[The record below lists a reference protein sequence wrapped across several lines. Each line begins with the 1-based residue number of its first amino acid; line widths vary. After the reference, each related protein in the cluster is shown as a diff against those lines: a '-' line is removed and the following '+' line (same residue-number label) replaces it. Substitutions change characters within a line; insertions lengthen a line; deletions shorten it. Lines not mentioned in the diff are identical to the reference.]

1 MIDKIKKTFDVLDST
16 IESELKAYELELTR
30 ALAEYSKDTD
40 KICEQIIETYEK
52 SINEK
57 LSKFLFMI
65 KSDATARAT
74 ELAETAKVYG
84 NLNCVNIE

>member
-57 LSKFLFMI
+57 LSKFLPMI
-65 KSDATARAT
+65 KSDALV
-74 ELAETAKVYG
+74 LADENTKTAKSF
-84 NLNCVNIE
+84 VNVNQIEL

>member
-57 LSKFLFMI
+57 LSKFLPMI
-65 KSDATARAT
+65 KSDATA
-74 ELAETAKVYG
+74 LASENTKTAKSF
-84 NLNCVNIE
+84 VNINQIEL